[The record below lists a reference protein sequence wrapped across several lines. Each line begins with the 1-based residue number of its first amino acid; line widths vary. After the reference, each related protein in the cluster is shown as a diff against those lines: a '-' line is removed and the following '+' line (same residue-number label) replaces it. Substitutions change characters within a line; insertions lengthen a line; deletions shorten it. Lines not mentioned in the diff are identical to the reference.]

1 MRNNKSFASTLAC
14 SFIMVTS
21 IILLSSWNPG
31 VLGQNPDH
39 AQLQMAEKSSVEVAS
54 PPFFVYKNG
63 EFKEAVLTKE
73 PEMIGGK
80 EMMETLIKLNIR
92 YPEMAKEK
100 KIGGTVYISVVID
113 SLGNMEDAFV
123 HEGIGGGCNDEALRA
138 VKLMNKMGFEPG
150 EINGKPVT
158 VKFDIPL
165 TFLPQ

>member
-1 MRNNKSFASTLAC
+1 MTNIKSFASTLTS
-14 SFIMVTS
+14 SFILVTS
-21 IILLSSWNPG
+21 IMLLSSWTPG
-31 VLGQNPDH
+31 VLGQYPDH
-39 AQLQMAEKSSVEVAS
+39 AQLQPAEKSSVEVSS
-54 PPFFVYKNG
+54 PPFFVYKDG

-80 EMMETLIKLNIR
+80 DLMETLIKLNIR

-100 KIGGTVYISVVID
+100 KIGGTVLISVVID

-150 EINGKPVT
+150 EINGKAVT